1 MYLQYK
7 YLPEGNRPCVRA
19 SRERGYTA
27 HVDALQR
34 IHRSNGAVDTSSPIV
49 PPRIGRNYKR
59 YENETQRNQEI
70 ERDNHRLIYK
80 MDKIIREEHYPR
92 AAPQRPFTLQGQT
105 QKDEMWRITHENH
118 KILTAVQ
125 ERRPIL
131 NRNDWLRHELDHEYQ
146 VTKNS
151 EYLRTVPM
159 GDIIRDQLSGRTK
172 SSRRSTAPLPSGR
185 SSTAR
190 RSASI
195 QDD

>member
-19 SRERGYTA
+19 SRERGYHA
-27 HVDALQR
+27 HVDALHR
-34 IHRSNGAVDTSSPIV
+34 IHRSPGAVDTSSPIV

-59 YENETQRNQEI
+59 YENETQRNCEI
-70 ERDNHRLIYK
+70 VRDNRRLIGA

-92 AAPQRPFTLQGQT
+92 AVPQRPFTLQGSA
-105 QKDEMWRITHENH
+105 QKDEMSRITHENQ
-118 KILTAVQ
+118 KLLAAVQ

-131 NRNDWLRHELDHEYQ
+131 NRNDWLHHRLDHTYQ

-159 GDIIRDQLSGRTK
+159 GEIIREECSARGSTARKSVDAG
-172 SSRRSTAPLPSGR
+172 SSRRSQSVRDA
-185 SSTAR
+185 
-190 RSASI
+190 
-195 QDD
+195 D